1 MELTE
6 RQIEYLELNESI
18 FGNTAASMDERFE
31 IYAMYNQVT
40 GENKKPNSCGR
51 CWRNVKKRV
60 YQQYLKQTTHRDGR
74 V

>member
-1 MELTE
+1 MELNE

-18 FGNTAASMDERFE
+18 FGNNSATEDTRFE
-31 IYAMYNQVT
+31 IYSMYNQIT

-60 YQQYLKQTTHRDGR
+60 YQQYLKQSTHRDGR